1 MLKNIF
7 PKRSTTSIKLTSYE
21 SEEKDRYAGNNIRR
35 VVKEANEVMAS
46 ESISNVDKNQFYF
59 EMKRVQNMNLEA
71 KYVQKLML

>member
-1 MLKNIF
+1 
-7 PKRSTTSIKLTSYE
+7 
-21 SEEKDRYAGNNIRR
+21 
-35 VVKEANEVMAS
+35 VKEANEVMAS